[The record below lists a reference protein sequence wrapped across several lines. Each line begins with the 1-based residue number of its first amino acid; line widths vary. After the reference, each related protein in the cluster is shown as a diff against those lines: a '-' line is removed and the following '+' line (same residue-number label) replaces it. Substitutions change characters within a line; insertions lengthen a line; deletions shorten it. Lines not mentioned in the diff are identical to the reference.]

1 MMFDIVS
8 VISKH
13 TAFLEDKLKQLD
25 LNQRKSIG
33 KAFIQFYFL
42 LPETVECI
50 EHHLKIKISEPKLIE
65 DLENNT
71 LQYFK
76 DALKSYDAET
86 DEYAENF
93 EELDPMEVNIISGL
107 ENSVRAY
114 DKSEYAVYNFLLVID
129 ILDYYENFS
138 ENPEYWNNLL
148 KEEIDFQQKIMEQIS
163 NGAVIDE
170 SIYFERYKEVKFD
183 EI

>member
-33 KAFIQFYFL
+33 KAFIPFYFL

-50 EHHLKIKISEPKLIE
+50 EHHLKIKISESKLIE
-65 DLENNT
+65 GLENNT

-76 DALKSYDAET
+76 DALKNYSIYIDP
-86 DEYAENF
+86 YADDF
-93 EELDPMEVNIISGL
+93 EELEPIEIDIICGL
-107 ENSVRAY
+107 ENCINSIE
-114 DKSEYAVYNFLLVID
+114 KEEYITYNFLLLID
-129 ILDYYENFS
+129 ILYYYQDFS

-148 KEEIDFQQKIMEQIS
+148 KEEIDFQQKIVEQIS
-163 NGAVIDE
+163 NGTVIDE